1 MLFVSKSS
9 SRSCVESS
17 IILSR
22 QFEVIDGR
30 VAQLAADFQNACQRP
45 DHRGPARASRA
56 GWLIGMATSVLFP
69 LPLGEG

>member
-17 IILSR
+17 IRLSR

-30 VAQLAADFQNACQRP
+30 VAQLAAHFQNGNLLSCAP
-45 DHRGPARASRA
+45 EA
-56 GWLIGMATSVLFP
+56 
-69 LPLGEG
+69 